1 MGSDAGTGC
10 LPLGMTS
17 VSALPHRATPEGC
30 RPLQKRCVLFEVVCG
45 DGKRPFGPLFIG
57 AVECPC
63 PPVVELLPRFVA
75 LLQRPYP
82 CRNRA
87 AVGVYFCRLN
97 KEVLVKSDSL
107 FSAQSSDVEEEA
119 NLCLALLM
127 GYNATIYDDGDKEQ
141 KKQMVLNRICLVLEQ
156 LPASL
161 LKVRLLTYCY
171 GEIYEEVLLQEAHAI
186 IEGWNRDELTLEQ
199 TEIIEE
205 LKNIEENPYPFEE
218 VE

>member
-1 MGSDAGTGC
+1 MNDLTSRA
-10 LPLGMTS
+10 LELQHAAHELMYLGM
-17 VSALPHRATPEGC
+17 
-30 RPLQKRCVLFEVVCG
+30 
-45 DGKRPFGPLFIG
+45 DG
-57 AVECPC
+57 E
-63 PPVVELLPRFVA
+63 PV
-75 LLQRPYP
+75 YSDT
-82 CRNRA
+82 
-87 AVGVYFCRLN
+87 FCRLN

-161 LKVRLLTYCY
+161 LKVQLLTYTY
-171 GEIYEEVLLQEAHAI
+171 GEVYEEVLFQEAYAI
-186 IEGWNRDELTLEQ
+186 IEGWNKDNLSSEQ

>member
-1 MGSDAGTGC
+1 MNDLTSRA
-10 LPLGMTS
+10 LELQHAAHELMYLGM
-17 VSALPHRATPEGC
+17 
-30 RPLQKRCVLFEVVCG
+30 
-45 DGKRPFGPLFIG
+45 DG
-57 AVECPC
+57 E
-63 PPVVELLPRFVA
+63 PV
-75 LLQRPYP
+75 YSDT
-82 CRNRA
+82 
-87 AVGVYFCRLN
+87 FCRLN

-171 GEIYEEVLLQEAHAI
+171 GEIYDEELIQEAHCI
-186 IEGWNRDELTLEQ
+186 INSWDKSSLTLDQ
-199 TEIIEE
+199 IEIMKE
-205 LKNIEENPYPFEE
+205 LKNIEENPYPWEE
-218 VE
+218 FTDDFK

>member
-1 MGSDAGTGC
+1 MNDLTSRA
-10 LPLGMTS
+10 LELQHAAHELMYLGM
-17 VSALPHRATPEGC
+17 
-30 RPLQKRCVLFEVVCG
+30 
-45 DGKRPFGPLFIG
+45 DG
-57 AVECPC
+57 E
-63 PPVVELLPRFVA
+63 PV
-75 LLQRPYP
+75 YSDT
-82 CRNRA
+82 
-87 AVGVYFCRLN
+87 FCRLN

-141 KKQMVLNRICLVLEQ
+141 KKQMVLNRISLVLEQ

-161 LKVRLLTYCY
+161 LKVRLLTYTY
-171 GEIYEEVLLQEAHAI
+171 GEVYEEVLFQEAYAI
-186 IEGWNRDELTLEQ
+186 IEGWNKDNLSSEQ

>member
-1 MGSDAGTGC
+1 MNDLTSRALELQHAAHELMYLGIDGEPVYSDT
-10 LPLGMTS
+10 
-17 VSALPHRATPEGC
+17 
-30 RPLQKRCVLFEVVCG
+30 
-45 DGKRPFGPLFIG
+45 
-57 AVECPC
+57 
-63 PPVVELLPRFVA
+63 
-75 LLQRPYP
+75 
-82 CRNRA
+82 
-87 AVGVYFCRLN
+87 FCRLN

-141 KKQMVLNRICLVLEQ
+141 KKQTILNRICHVLEH
-156 LPASL
+156 LPVSL

-171 GEIYEEVLLQEAHAI
+171 GEIYEEVLLQEAYAI
-186 IEGWNRDELTLEQ
+186 IEGWNKDNLTSGQ

>member
-1 MGSDAGTGC
+1 MDGEPVYSDA
-10 LPLGMTS
+10 
-17 VSALPHRATPEGC
+17 
-30 RPLQKRCVLFEVVCG
+30 
-45 DGKRPFGPLFIG
+45 
-57 AVECPC
+57 
-63 PPVVELLPRFVA
+63 
-75 LLQRPYP
+75 
-82 CRNRA
+82 
-87 AVGVYFCRLN
+87 FCRLN

-141 KKQMVLNRICLVLEQ
+141 KKQTILNRICHVLEH
-156 LPASL
+156 LPVSL

-171 GEIYEEVLLQEAHAI
+171 GEIYEEVLLQEAYAI
-186 IEGWNRDELTLEQ
+186 IEGWNKDNLTSGQ